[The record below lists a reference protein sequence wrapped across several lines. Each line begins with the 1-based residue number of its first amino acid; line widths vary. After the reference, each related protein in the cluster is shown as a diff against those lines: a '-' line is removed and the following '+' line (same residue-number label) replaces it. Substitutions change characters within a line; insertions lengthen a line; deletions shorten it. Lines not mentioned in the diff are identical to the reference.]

1 MARSCCMGSQFP
13 NRAKSTAY
21 SDRFGAHW
29 TPAGQKLVAERPF
42 RLLSE
47 NNIIRTDDLL
57 R

>member
-1 MARSCCMGSQFP
+1 MGSQFP

-21 SDRFGAHW
+21 SDRFGAYW
-29 TPAGQKLVAERPF
+29 TPAGHKLVAERLL

>member
-1 MARSCCMGSQFP
+1 MGSQFP

-21 SDRFGAHW
+21 SDRFGAYW
-29 TPAGQKLVAERPF
+29 MPAGHKLVAERLL
-42 RLLSE
+42 RLPSE